1 MVKRPKLPAKLRK
14 EIEKELKV
22 GESIKWIEQPIP
34 RFFNFQSSASFFTG
48 VPLIAFSI
56 FWIYGTL
63 GFKLPD
69 LTKGISFQ
77 NFLAHFENL
86 SFLEGEILFFVGLW
100 MLSSPLRE
108 WLKAFRTVYL
118 ITDRRAFSVEGGW
131 IPVIRNYFP
140 NQLRNL
146 RRNDR
151 RDGTGDVVI
160 TTRLHK
166 NSRVGS
172 WTEDIGF
179 MNLRNPKEV
188 ERLLR
193 QLTQTKL
200 LVGTPQRSP
209 LLLPP
214 RAMKGAA
221 WVLTQQGVDK
231 LA

>member
-1 MVKRPKLPAKLRK
+1 MVKRPKLPAQLRR

-22 GESIKWIEQPIP
+22 GESIKWIQQPIP
-34 RFFNFQSSASFFTG
+34 RFFDFQSSASFFTG

-69 LTKGISFQ
+69 FKAMSFQ
-77 NFLAHFENL
+77 DFLAHFGNL

-118 ITDRRAFSVEGGW
+118 ITNRRAFSVEGGW
-131 IPVIRNYFP
+131 IPVIKNYSP

-151 RDGTGDVVI
+151 KDCTGDIVI

-200 LVGTPQRSP
+200 LVGTPQGSA
-209 LLLPP
+209 LLPP
-214 RAMKGAA
+214 LRAMEGAA
-221 WVLTQQGVDK
+221 WVFPQNGMDK